1 MISALT
7 PAAEGPAPMY
17 NGAPPDAQ
25 PMDLEGAL
33 AMADSI
39 IWRDNGMDQREQ
51 ALFTAWV
58 QKTILRAQAQQAA
71 MQQGGQM
78 GGGQEAGLGSS
89 GASDYDPFGAT
100 GDSGEYD

>member
-7 PAAEGPAPMY
+7 SPAEGPAPVY

-33 AMADSI
+33 AMADSL

-51 ALFTAWV
+51 AIFTAWV

-71 MQQGGQM
+71 MQQQGGMDGGQ
-78 GGGQEAGLGSS
+78 QAGLGSS
-89 GASDYDPFGAT
+89 GAQDYDSFGMT
-100 GDSGEYD
+100 GANGSYD